1 MFENVI
7 NFFKKIGK
15 KDQIEAKSK
24 DTAKERLHLVLMQ
37 DRANVS
43 ADFLDMMRQEIIEVI
58 KKYIDVDEK
67 DIDVRLT
74 NKTNEDG
81 TTGAPALYANI
92 PIAGIR
98 EEMKKERTFRK
109 RDLTVCIVLRILVII
124 TIVTQA
130 LRGDF
135 ENVFLGILTLI
146 LFTIPSII
154 DRKLNIKL
162 PNALETVIL
171 LFIFSAE
178 VLGEIQNFYG
188 IFKFWDTMLH
198 TINGFLCA
206 AIGFSLIDIL
216 NRSPKFHLK
225 MSPIFVALVAFCFS
239 MTIGVIWEF
248 FEYGSDN
255 FTRTDMQKDRITSS
269 ISSVLINETGKN
281 IPIKIDN
288 IQESIIKYEENGEM
302 KEFVI
307 NGGNLDIG
315 LKDTMKDLMV
325 NFIGAI
331 VFSIIGMLY
340 IKNRDEYK
348 FAENFIPTMKTDEA
362 E

>member
-1 MFENVI
+1 
-7 NFFKKIGK
+7 
-15 KDQIEAKSK
+15 
-24 DTAKERLHLVLMQ
+24 
-37 DRANVS
+37 
-43 ADFLDMMRQEIIEVI
+43 
-58 KKYIDVDEK
+58 
-67 DIDVRLT
+67 
-74 NKTNEDG
+74 
-81 TTGAPALYANI
+81 
-92 PIAGIR
+92 
-98 EEMKKERTFRK
+98 MKKERTFRK

-178 VLGEIQNFYG
+178 ILGEIQNFYG

-239 MTIGVIWEF
+239 MTIGVVWEF

-255 FTRTDMQKDRITSS
+255 FTRSDMQKDRITTS

-281 IPIKIDN
+281 VPIKINN
-288 IQESIIKYEENGEM
+288 IKETVIEYEENGEM
-302 KEFVI
+302 KEFII
-307 NGGNLDIG
+307 NGGHLDIG